1 MTTRRT
7 RTVRSV
13 TALVAI
19 VAALAL
25 TWNTYARSQPDA
37 ARAAIA
43 PARPTA
49 AIDGPWRVVR
59 VTDGDTISVARTGS
73 GGAVTVRLLGID
85 SPETVDPRK
94 PVQCYGREA
103 SASLKQL
110 LAGRTVDLEHGPE
123 ATDKYG
129 RVLAYVW
136 IGDELV
142 NYRQVL
148 DGYARE
154 YTYGARPAQH
164 AAAIRAAQAE
174 ARTAG
179 RGLWA
184 PAGCNGTTEGPR

>member
-7 RTVRSV
+7 RTVRSI

-25 TWNTYARSQPDA
+25 TWNTYARSQPDV

-110 LAGRTVDLEHGPE
+110 LAGRTVDLEHGPV
-123 ATDKYG
+123 AMSS
-129 RVLAYVW
+129 
-136 IGDELV
+136 
-142 NYRQVL
+142 
-148 DGYARE
+148 
-154 YTYGARPAQH
+154 
-164 AAAIRAAQAE
+164 
-174 ARTAG
+174 
-179 RGLWA
+179 
-184 PAGCNGTTEGPR
+184 